1 MSGQASFEVIV
12 CPRLIG
18 EISDVLDRPRLRKRI
33 RAEDAREFVGT
44 ISALPNQVPD
54 PSEIGIATRDAD
66 DDCLVALAREYEA
79 VWIVTGD
86 DDLLDWEEQQP
97 RTIAPAAFEQW
108 LLEQRAR
115 VRSPLYELPGLGRIG
130 GQTWTQEHVTA
141 GHGRRG
147 RSSSRRQGE
156 GRGFESRCGGDR
168 GADQDHG

>member
-1 MSGQASFEVIV
+1 MPAEPVRVVLDANVFVSAAIGRGPSTRLVDQWMSGQASFEVIV

-108 LLEQRAR
+108 LIE
-115 VRSPLYELPGLGRIG
+115 RS
-130 GQTWTQEHVTA
+130 
-141 GHGRRG
+141 
-147 RSSSRRQGE
+147 
-156 GRGFESRCGGDR
+156 
-168 GADQDHG
+168 